1 MQRKVSSCH
10 TWHSGAK
17 DVRSVRDEQLSG
29 WFMSTEPGQFNPR
42 PPSSYH
48 SRQLEPAWARLT
60 FLLGRSISVGRVWVS
75 LRPLATGTRSPR
87 HLRSQSCMAQHERLD
102 LHGGCLM
109 PVKRHQT

>member
-75 LRPLATGTRSPR
+75 LRPPRYRNALATTPTVSVVPGP
-87 HLRSQSCMAQHERLD
+87 A
-102 LHGGCLM
+102 
-109 PVKRHQT
+109 